1 MDSTTFRR
9 DFPEFSDKT
18 VYPDA
23 QVEFWLTVAVSLVNP
38 CVWGELTDQAM
49 ELVTAHHLVLGA
61 RDQKASSVGGIPGL
75 VNGPQSSK
83 AVDKVSAGY
92 DTGAVTID
100 GAGFWNM
107 TTYGIRYITLA
118 RIFGAGGIQL

>member
-1 MDSTTFRR
+1 MDAATFRT
-9 DFPEFSDKT
+9 DFPEFSDT
-18 VYPDA
+18 AVYSDA
-23 QVEFWLTVAVSLVNP
+23 QVEFWLNVAVSLVNP
-38 CVWGELTDQAM
+38 CVWGELTNQGQ
-49 ELVTAHHLVLGA
+49 ELVAAHHLVLGA
-61 RDQKASSVGGIPGL
+61 RDQKAASVGGIPGL

-83 AVDKVSAGY
+83 SVDKVSAGY

-118 RIFGAGGIQL
+118 RLFGAGGIQL